1 MREYVFMNLKN
12 FKRSEY
18 IECIKI
24 NNDMVS
30 TLKYKYKRK
39 TISEL
44 INFINKTFVVGYN
57 LSNILIRLLTDMY
70 ELKKYNCVF
79 RYYDLKENNKNYR
92 VFRGLNYSLYLLDN
106 GYYVYD
112 KRNDKLVSYYI
123 HKKELEG
130 NLSYTDEEY
139 LYLKNNGAN
148 YITNIFNISNDI
160 IKYTYEYTIYSD
172 NKLKDYKYMIDKMNR
187 ALEFLKEHPGLNIKL
202 ICIGNI
208 EELKENYK
216 VLGKDKLQII
226 LGLIIKEKELWSN
239 W

>member
-1 MREYVFMNLKN
+1 MRKYVFMNLKN
-12 FKRSEY
+12 FKRSGY
-18 IECIKI
+18 IDCIKI

-30 TLKYKYKRK
+30 TLRYKYKRE

-44 INFINKTFVVGYN
+44 INFINKTFVIGYGI
-57 LSNILIRLLTDMY
+57 SNILVQLLTDMY
-70 ELKKYNCVF
+70 ELKIYNCVF
-79 RYYDLKENNKNYR
+79 HYYDLKESNKNYR

-112 KRNDKLVSYYI
+112 KGNDKLVSYYI

-148 YITNIFNISNDI
+148 YITNIFNISNDT
-160 IKYTYEYTIYSD
+160 IKYTCEYTIYSD

-187 ALEFLKEHPGLNIKL
+187 ALEFLKGHPGLNIKL

-216 VLGKDKLQII
+216 VLGEDKLQII

>member
-148 YITNIFNISNDI
+148 YITNIFNISNDT